1 MRALANSTARLKEA
15 LRAQAAAMGGDA
27 TWLTVPAQP
36 ARFASWP
43 DAVDP
48 RLLGALRSRG
58 IERPYAHQAQAVAHA
73 LAGRD
78 QVVVTPT
85 ASGKTLCY
93 TVPVLQAIVEDPH
106 ARALY
111 LFPTKALAQDQLHEL
126 QELVDAAGL
135 DVGAFTYDGDTAPAA
150 RRAVRTAGH
159 VVITNPDMLH
169 TGILPHHTKWVRL
182 FEQLRYV
189 VIDELH
195 TYRGVFGSH
204 VANVLR
210 RLLRVCRFY
219 GSEPIF
225 ICCSATIAN
234 PRELANALTGRD
246 TVLVADNGAPRGER
260 HVLLYNPPVV
270 QPALGIRRGI
280 VRSATA
286 LASALQAAGAQTLV
300 FARSRTDVEVLTQY
314 LRAAPGGRTRL
325 PGHDEWVR
333 GYRSGYLPRER
344 RAIEAG
350 LRDGSVRTVVA
361 TNALEL
367 GIDIGGLDATVLAG
381 YPGSVASFWQQVG
394 RAGRSAAPSVAV
406 YVAGSGALDQY
417 IVTHPEFLDGERVE
431 VGLVDPDNLLV
442 AADHVRCAVFELPL
456 EDGEREQLG
465 ASAPVVLDEL
475 EAHGIVHR
483 AGGRTYWTSEAYP
496 AHEVS
501 LRRGD
506 AQNVV
511 IIKQG
516 APPVVIGEID
526 RSSAMT
532 LLHDEAIY
540 LHDGRQYHV
549 DRLDWAE
556 LKAYV
561 RPVDVDYYT
570 DAHLAVDLRVLA
582 RADACGELEPSGC
595 GDVAVTYLA
604 TIFKKIKLHTH
615 ENVGW
620 GTIRLPQDDVHSTAF
635 WLAIP
640 DGATDGWPTADIESA
655 LVALGQLL
663 AHCAP
668 LLVLCAAGDLQLAT
682 QLRSPHTLRP
692 TVFLWESVPGGVGL
706 AEQLCRERARLLVF
720 ARATVAGCPCPHGC
734 PACVGPPAGP
744 GERPKARV
752 AALLAA
758 LGASAERVPARAA
771 LVASGGA

>member
-1 MRALANSTARLKEA
+1 VRTTGIDTAA
-15 LRAQAAAMGGDA
+15 LRSALTREVAALGGEG

-36 ARFASWP
+36 ARFAEWP
-43 DAVDP
+43 AAVDP
-48 RLLGALRSRG
+48 RLVAALRTDG
-58 IERPYAHQAQAVAHA
+58 IERPYVHQAQAVEHA

-93 TVPVLQAIVEDPH
+93 TVPVLQAIATDPH

-126 QELVDAAGL
+126 QGLVDAAGL
-135 DVGAFTYDGDTAPAA
+135 GVGSFTYDGDTAPAA

-210 RLLRVCRFY
+210 RLERVCRFY
-219 GSEPIF
+219 GSRPTF

-234 PRELANALTGRD
+234 PRELASALTGRE
-246 TVLVADNGAPRGER
+246 VALVAESGAPRGER

-286 LASALQAAGAQTLV
+286 LAGALQGAGAQTLV

-314 LRAAPGGRTRL
+314 LRTAPGGRARL
-325 PGHDEWVR
+325 PGADERVR

-344 RAIEAG
+344 RAIESG
-350 LRDGSVRTVVA
+350 LRAGTVRTVVA

-367 GIDIGGLDATVLAG
+367 GIDIGGLGAAVLAG

-394 RAGRSAAPSVAV
+394 RAGRSAAPSLAV
-406 YVAGSGALDQY
+406 YVAGSSPLDQY
-417 IVTHPEFLDGERVE
+417 VVAHPEFLDGSHVE
-431 VGLVDPDNLLV
+431 AALIDPDNLLV

-456 EDGEREQLG
+456 EDAERGDLG
-465 ASAPVVLDEL
+465 AAAPLVLDEL
-475 EAHGIVHR
+475 AAHGLVHETQ
-483 AGGRTYWTSEAYP
+483 GRTYWTSDAYP

-506 AQNVV
+506 EQNVV
-511 IIKQG
+511 IVEQG
-516 APPVVIGEID
+516 TPSTVIGEVD
-526 RSSAMT
+526 RASAMT
-532 LLHDEAIY
+532 LVHDEAIY
-540 LHDGRQYHV
+540 VHDGRQFHV
-549 DRLDWAE
+549 DRLDWDE

-582 RADACGELEPSGC
+582 RAAQCEQPEPDGC

-604 TIFKKIKLHTH
+604 TIFKKIKLYTQ

-620 GTIRLPQDDVHSTAF
+620 GTIRLPQDDVHTAAF

-640 DGATDGWPTADIESA
+640 EHVTAAWPAAEIEGA

-668 LLVLCAAGDLQLAT
+668 LLALCAPGDLQLAA

-706 AEQLCRERARLLVF
+706 AERLCRERARLIEL
-720 ARATVAGCPCPHGC
+720 ARATAAGCGCLDGC
-734 PACVGPPAGP
+734 PSCVGPPAEP
-744 GERPKARV
+744 KSRPKARV
-752 AALLAA
+752 LELLDALAA
-758 LGASAERVPARAA
+758 DAARAPA
-771 LVASGGA
+771 LSLAG